1 MVHVADDSIMHMYI
15 GLSACGN
22 DAISVD
28 GDATSAGTSV
38 QVFDIAGESAT
49 I

>member
-1 MVHVADDSIMHMYI
+1 MVHVADGSIMCI
-15 GLSACGN
+15 GLCACGN
-22 DAISVD
+22 DTISVD

-38 QVFDIAGESAT
+38 PVFDIAGESAT